1 MGTCTTFD
9 SSHTPLKL
17 NQSTKPHFP
26 SANCAICIA
35 IFLFILQK
43 AELRIT
49 WSDEAR
55 ALDSLLQE
63 YAVRAFPG
71 PRTKTGIAYNGFAPS
86 NLTGIEVSAMRLRS
100 GSLRSRGVRMYREFE
115 IPIGVLEQPYVERL
129 VLVYHNFR
137 NWSVT
142 YYPPPPGYTY
152 LAPVLGLL
160 AYNASELAMAQR
172 NFLLPELLRIRAS
185 HQPIS
190 INFSAAAVGSN
201 RMAKK
206 CVLFDVNGSVKLS
219 DVSSGNICKTFQQ
232 GHFSIVVEENSSNS
246 NSKKSSSSRRKV
258 WRRIIIIVGS
268 IVGGFALPVVLGLV
282 IVWIRK
288 HRHRKLMDYMEKA
301 ADIGEALHMTSVGNA
316 KAPAAAGTRTQPT
329 LETEYVP

>member
-1 MGTCTTFD
+1 MA
-9 SSHTPLKL
+9 
-17 NQSTKPHFP
+17 FP
-26 SANCAICIA
+26 CYSV
-35 IFLFILQK
+35 
-43 AELRIT
+43 
-49 WSDEAR
+49 SDEAR

-63 YAVRAFPG
+63 YAFRAFPG
-71 PRTKTGIAYNGFAPS
+71 PSTKTGIAYNGFAPS
-86 NLTGIEVSAMRLRS
+86 NLAGIEVSAMRLRS

-160 AYNASELAMAQR
+160 AYNASFSSSSSELAMA
-172 NFLLPELLRIRAS
+172 PRIRIRTS

-190 INFSAAAVGSN
+190 INFSATAVGSDQIV
-201 RMAKK
+201 KK

-219 DVSSGNICKTFQQ
+219 DVSSGNICTTFQQ
-232 GHFSIVVEENSSNS
+232 GHFSIVVEENSNS

-258 WRRIIIIVGS
+258 WRRIVMIVGS
-268 IVGGFALPVVLGLV
+268 LVGGFALLVVLGLV

-288 HRHRKLMDYMEKA
+288 HRQRKRMHYMEKA
-301 ADIGEALHMTSVGNA
+301 ADSGEALHMTSVGSG

-329 LETEYVP
+329 IETEYVP